1 MTSCFLSIVFC
12 PFVLDKVSLRSRKT
26 GIEFQ
31 MKTALKATPRTFSL
45 QTLAID
51 FKEITKAGLAV
62 SVVFSSIAGYL
73 LGVSEFNASSWIT
86 LLMLAVG
93 GYCMVGASNAFN
105 QIIEKDLDALMERT
119 KNRPIPAGRMS
130 VTTAFILACF
140 LTIAGLAI
148 LYSINPKTA
157 MFGAISIFL
166 YTSAYTPL
174 KTVTS
179 LSVFVGAI
187 PGAIPFMLG
196 WVAANDGN
204 FGIEAGT
211 LFLIQFF
218 WQFPHFWSI
227 GWFLYE
233 DYEKA
238 GIFMLPSGKKDRTTA
253 LQTILYTVW
262 LIITSLLP
270 ALFPIIGLVGSQLLL
285 SPIAA
290 IVVFLLGIWMLV
302 YAVKLYQ
309 QRTAKAAKALMLVSV
324 SYITLLQIVYIA
336 DKFLR

>member
-1 MTSCFLSIVFC
+1 MN
-12 PFVLDKVSLRSRKT
+12 
-26 GIEFQ
+26 
-31 MKTALKATPRTFSL
+31 ATINTFSIKSIF
-45 QTLAID
+45 TD

-62 SVVFSSIAGYL
+62 SVLFSSIAGYL
-73 LGVSEFNASSWIT
+73 LGFNVENPFSWNT
-86 LLMLAVG
+86 FFLLVFG

-105 QIIEKDLDALMERT
+105 QVIEKDLDILMDRT
-119 KNRPIPAGRMS
+119 KNRPVPSGRMS
-130 VTTAFILACF
+130 VNTALIIASL
-140 LTIAGLAI
+140 LTIVGLI
-148 LYSINPKTA
+148 MLYLINPKTA

-166 YTSAYTPL
+166 YTSLYTPL
-174 KTVTS
+174 KTQTP

-196 WVAANDGN
+196 WVAASGN

-218 WQFPHFWSI
+218 WQFPHFWAI
-227 GWFLYE
+227 GWFLFE

-238 GIFMLPSGKKDRTTA
+238 GFFMLPTGKRDKSTA

-262 LIITSLLP
+262 LIGASLLP
-270 ALFPIIGLVGSQLLL
+270 VLGYTGQFFITPISAIIVGMLGL
-285 SPIAA
+285 
-290 IVVFLLGIWMLV
+290 WMLF

-309 QRTAKAAKALMLVSV
+309 EKTAKAAKSLMLTSV
-324 SYITLLQIVYIA
+324 FYITALQIVYIA